1 MRKSSVW
8 REYQALWIGL
18 GLVLVLIGLAWRVI
32 GTQAFIRTTLSGLTL
47 SALFFMVAAGL
58 TLVFGLMD
66 VLNFAQGSMFM
77 VGAYI
82 GWQFYTNPTF
92 LFGLA
97 PLALV
102 FIAGLTGM
110 ALFYPVVHTLRLTP
124 EQQKGL
130 RAALITLA
138 LALVVAG
145 LWGYDVRDLAKT
157 AMVSSMVAS
166 NLLAEASPQ
175 EPLAR
180 FWLRP
185 LLVFLGGLAF
195 AVAQAR
201 PGDETHVVSRSATRR
216 SALILPGLLLLTALS
231 VLVRESGPIAVLLLN
246 GNVRFVLALLTS
258 LLVGFGLGVLIE
270 NLFISPLYTR
280 PLYQIIITMGL
291 AYVIGEL
298 VQLLWDPLPYAMDR
312 PPLFAQPG
320 KAANVAEWLQKG
332 SSTLDIF
339 GVTFPTYRLFIIV
352 LGVLMF
358 LALTAV
364 MKYTRLG
371 MIIRAG
377 VQDREMVEA
386 LGINVKRVFT
396 FVFALGTALAALGGI
411 GAAPFMPV
419 EPVMGD
425 RFLMQGFITVVIGGM
440 GSTSGAAIGA
450 LLLGLAR
457 AFGDY
462 LALKYGLTP
471 SISEASTVVIMA
483 IVLLARPTGLLGK
496 KE

>member
-1 MRKSSVW
+1 MNHDRW
-8 REYQALWIGL
+8 RTLRPFGISLALIL
-18 GLVLVLIGLAWRVI
+18 ALSLLAWR
-32 GTQAFIRTTLSGLTL
+32 GLGGQAFIRTTLSGLTL

-77 VGAYI
+77 LGAYT
-82 GWQFYTNPTF
+82 GWQWYTNPTF

-97 PLALV
+97 PLVLAL
-102 FIAGLTGM
+102 ITGLTGV
-110 ALFYPVVHTLRLTP
+110 ALIYPWVHTWKLSA
-124 EQQKGL
+124 EQQKLVRAGL
-130 RAALITLA
+130 ILLALL
-138 LALVVAG
+138 LALVG
-145 LWGYDVRDLAKT
+145 LWGYDVRDLAET

-166 NLLAEASPQ
+166 NPLAEATPQ

-180 FWLRP
+180 FWVRP
-185 LLVFLGGLAF
+185 LLLFLVGWCI

-201 PGDETHVVSRSATRR
+201 PGDETLVIHRAETRR
-216 SALILPGLLLLTALS
+216 SAFVLVGLGLLTLVS
-231 VLVRESGPIAVLLLN
+231 VFIRESGPVAVLLLN
-246 GNVRFVLALLTS
+246 GNLRFLLALLIS
-258 LLVGFGLGVLIE
+258 LLVGLGLGSVIE
-270 NLFISPLYTR
+270 RLLISPLYTR

-298 VQLLWDPLPYAMDR
+298 VQWLWDPLPYAMDR

-320 KAANVAEWLQKG
+320 KAATVLEWLQQG

-339 GVTFPTYRLFIIV
+339 GVTFPTYRLFIIL
-352 LGVLMF
+352 LGVTMF
-358 LALTAV
+358 VALTLV
-364 MKYTRLG
+364 MKYSRLG

-386 LGINVKRVFT
+386 LGINVRRVFT
-396 FVFALGTALAALGGI
+396 LVFAMGTALAALGGI

-440 GSTSGAAIGA
+440 GSTTGAALGA

-471 SISEASTVVIMA
+471 SISEASTVIIMV
-483 IVLLARPTGLLGK
+483 IVLLARPAGLLGK

>member
-1 MRKSSVW
+1 MKKSSLW
-8 REYQALWIGL
+8 QEYQALWISL
-18 GLVLVLIGLAWRVI
+18 AIVLVLFGLAWRAV

-77 VGAYI
+77 IGAYI

-92 LFGLA
+92 LFGMA
-97 PLALV
+97 PLVIAL
-102 FIAGLTGM
+102 IAGLSSM
-110 ALFYPVVHTLRLTP
+110 ALFYPLVRPWPLTEAQQRLVR
-124 EQQKGL
+124 G
-130 RAALITLA
+130 ALITLA
-138 LALVVAG
+138 LLLVLAG
-145 LWGYDVRDLAKT
+145 LWKYDIRDLAKT

-166 NLLAEASPQ
+166 NPLAEASPQ

-180 FWLRP
+180 FWVRP
-185 LLVFLGGLAF
+185 LLVFLGGMAL

-201 PGDETHVVSRSATRR
+201 PGDETYLVARSASRR
-216 SALILPGLLLLTALS
+216 SAWVVPGLVALTALS
-231 VLVRESGPIAVLLLN
+231 VLVRESGPISVLLMH
-246 GNVRFVLALLTS
+246 GNPRFVLALLVS
-258 LLVGFGLGVLIE
+258 LLVGFGLGVVME
-270 NLFISPLYTR
+270 NLLISPLYTR

-291 AYVIGEL
+291 AFVSGEL

-320 KAANVAEWLQKG
+320 KAESVAEWLAKG
-332 SSTLDIF
+332 SSTLNIF

-352 LGVLMF
+352 LGGLMF
-358 LALTAV
+358 MALTAL
-364 MKYTRLG
+364 MKYSRLG

-396 FVFALGTALAALGGI
+396 LVFALGTALAALGGI

-440 GSTSGAAIGA
+440 GSTTGAAIGA

-471 SISEASTVVIMA
+471 SISEASTVIIMA
-483 IVLLARPTGLLGK
+483 IVLLARPNGLLGK